1 MDSFADLANKYN
13 NFMAPAQKVTVDG
26 TDVLS
31 NQTYGIENLTV
42 SISLQQAGSAQFNI
56 INAFQLN
63 DRSFSSS
70 VKSTF
75 KLGSVVKIEMG
86 YGSSTKVLFYGYI
99 SELSFD
105 FSETPTISVT
115 AMDVVRLLM
124 DGERRNYNHKVT
136 SYSDAFRAVLQQYT
150 GYYESLVV
158 EETEKDLEKVVQNG
172 TDYQFI
178 NGELCAKANKEFMV
192 EGGVVYFRTPA
203 KDKPAILSLNWGEGL
218 VSFQERKR
226 QCNQLIR
233 VFGKLKNGKEQIK
246 VEVTA
251 KTADASSDLIVT
263 KEYEKSGFV
272 GQTAVQDYADKLA
285 EKQTDKAGRG
295 SGNCIGLPEL
305 VPGCS
310 IQLGNLDSV
319 TPKTCYITGVK
330 HSIGTGGYTTQFDG
344 VLS

>member
-1 MDSFADLANKYN
+1 MDSFADLASKYN
-13 NFMAPAQKVTVDG
+13 NFMAPARKVTVGG

-31 NQTYGIENLTV
+31 NQTYGIESITV
-42 SISLQQAGSAQFNI
+42 SMSSRQAGSAQFNI

-63 DRSFSSS
+63 SRSFSDS

-75 KLGSVVKIEMG
+75 KLGSVVNIEMG
-86 YGSSTKVLFYGYI
+86 YGSDTKLLFYGYI
-99 SELSFD
+99 AELSYD

-115 AMDVVRLLM
+115 AMDVIRLLM
-124 DGERRNYNHKVT
+124 ESERKNYVYEVT
-136 SYSDAFRAVLQQYT
+136 SYSEAFKAVLGKYSS
-150 GYYESLVV
+150 YYEKLVV
-158 EETEKDLEKVVQNG
+158 DDTEQNLKNVAQNG

-178 NGELCAKANKEFMV
+178 QGVLCAKANKEFMV

-203 KDKPAILSLNWGEGL
+203 KDKSPILSLNWGEGL
-218 VSFQERKR
+218 MSFQERKQ

-233 VFGKLKNGKEQIK
+233 VFGKLKGGKEQVK
-246 VEVTA
+246 KEVTA
-251 KTADASSDLIVT
+251 KTADASSSLTVI

-272 GQTAVQDYADKLA
+272 DENAVQDYADKLA
-285 EKQTDKAGRG
+285 EKMADKARQG

-305 VPGCS
+305 VPGCL

-319 TPKTCYITGVK
+319 EPKTCYITGVK
-330 HSIGTGGYTTQFDG
+330 HSIGTSGYTTQFDG